1 MLQVLELPPCD
12 DIDQGKE
19 LVKWAFER
27 DLSLNKDVIIKMV
40 VAEIYKEKVLDPG
53 SPLP

>member
-40 VAEIYKEKVLDPG
+40 VAEIYKESEVDPG
-53 SPLP
+53 SPL